1 MEEYLA
7 ALEQAFLDYRQ
18 EIERYEKK
26 RKPTDGLLGFGHS
39 LQDEACH
46 EKLDERVNQTVAEI
60 CRSRPAPE
68 DAERA
73 VRLLLA
79 RDDMAAWPLAA
90 QYMLR
95 ALERH
100 SLPLIPFLSPQAAA
114 AFLKRYAAAYK
125 PWDRLPAQKQV
136 FKALKAQAG

>member
-1 MEEYLA
+1 MEEYLT
-7 ALEQAFLDYRQ
+7 ALEQAFRDYRQ
-18 EIERYEKK
+18 EIENYEKK

-46 EKLDERVNQTVAEI
+46 EKLDERVEKIVAEI
-60 CRSRPAPE
+60 CQLRPESE

-73 VRLLLA
+73 VKLLLA
-79 RDDMAAWPLAA
+79 REDMPAWPLAA

-100 SLPLIPFLSPQAAA
+100 CLPLIPFLSSEAAA
-114 AFLKRYAAAYK
+114 VFLKRYAAAYK
-125 PWDRLPAQKQV
+125 PWDRLPAQKKV
-136 FKALKAQAG
+136 FKALKMRA